1 MLVSIVH
8 FRTKGAIFNRF
19 IKSDDQVQEKPKK
32 KVRIT
37 KWVLLHQTASKKL
50 ALHTNEDTKIK
61 NKMATPFH
69 EEIDYIRMYSATFG
83 SKYQY
88 ILVIKFL
95 LNIVSSREIVINRF
109 YPPEHQFLASSTVR
123 CCMSV
128 RTPALQRGHRTS

>member
-1 MLVSIVH
+1 MRHLIDLL
-8 FRTKGAIFNRF
+8 KAM
-19 IKSDDQVQEKPKK
+19 IKYKK
-32 KVRIT
+32 NHKRSE
-37 KWVLLHQTASKKL
+37 LLSGFYNIKQPLKKL

-83 SKYQY
+83 SKHQY

-109 YPPEHQFLASSTVR
+109 YPPEHRFLASSTVR